1 MEDKNKAFGGF
12 DAIFTAF
19 NTNDE
24 ENEIANLDV
33 SPNDKKPFEENEEEE
48 EIDDDTKDN
57 KDDDEET
64 DDNKD
69 DKDDDEEEAD
79 DDENNEEGNEGEDDN
94 KDEDLASEQVTAFFD
109 AISENLGWEFDED
122 EEKPKTVEELI
133 DYITDVIEENSTPEF
148 ASDDVKAINE
158 YVANGGDIEK
168 YFSVVNTEIDYDDI
182 DLDDVSVQKS
192 VLKEFLK
199 EKGHSD
205 KMIQKKLDK
214 YEEAGILQ
222 DEAEDAAEE
231 MKIIKEEK
239 KKALLETQKKN
250 HEAYIKQQQNFY
262 NSVVKEIEDLKD
274 IRGIKI
280 PKEDKKQLLN
290 YIFKLDSDGR
300 SQYQKDYAK
309 TNRNL
314 IESAYFTMKGDK
326 LLSAA
331 KQSGESSAI
340 KKFKS
345 TLSSTKRVSS
355 KQKINNKT
363 ATPIWE
369 IASRQLRRPSKWNNN
384 Y

>member
-1 MEDKNKAFGGF
+1 MEDKNKPFGGF

-33 SPNDKKPFEENEEEE
+33 SPNDKKPFDENEEEE

-69 DKDDDEEEAD
+69 DKDDDEEED
-79 DDENNEEGNEGEDDN
+79 DDENNEEGNEGEDGN

-168 YFSVVNTEIDYDDI
+168 YFSVVNTEIDYDNI

-205 KMIQKKLDK
+205 RMIQKKLDK

-355 KQKINNKT
+355 KQKMDNKT

-369 IASRQLRRPSKWNNN
+369 IASRQLRRPSKMK
-384 Y
+384 

>member
-1 MEDKNKAFGGF
+1 MEKEEKPFGGF

-57 KDDDEET
+57 KDDNEEET

-69 DKDDDEEEAD
+69 DKDDDEEED
-79 DDENNEEGNEGEDDN
+79 DDENNEEGNEGEDGN

-168 YFSVVNTEIDYDDI
+168 YFSVVNTEIDYDNI

-205 KMIQKKLDK
+205 RMIQKKLDK

-355 KQKINNKT
+355 KQKMDNKT

-369 IASRQLRRPSKWNNN
+369 IASRQLRRPSKMK
-384 Y
+384 

>member
-1 MEDKNKAFGGF
+1 MEDKNKPFGGF

-69 DKDDDEEEAD
+69 NKDDDEEEAD

-94 KDEDLASEQVTAFFD
+94 KDADLASEQVTAFFD

-168 YFSVVNTEIDYDDI
+168 YFSVVNTEIDYDNI

-369 IASRQLRRPSKWNNN
+369 IASRQLRRPSK
-384 Y
+384 

>member
-1 MEDKNKAFGGF
+1 MEKEEKPFGGF

-24 ENEIANLDV
+24 ENEIANLDTT
-33 SPNDKKPFEENEEEE
+33 PNDKKPFDEDEED
-48 EIDDDTKDN
+48 IDENDN
-57 KDDDEET
+57 KDKKNEDEE
-64 DDNKD
+64 DDKNDNKD
-69 DKDDDEEEAD
+69 KKNEDEEDKDIEEKNENNDEVNDDE
-79 DDENNEEGNEGEDDN
+79 
-94 KDEDLASEQVTAFFD
+94 SEQVTAFFD

-314 IESAYFTMKGDK
+314 IESAYFIMKGDK

-331 KQSGESSAI
+331 KQSGEFSAI

-369 IASRQLRRPSKWNNN
+369 IASRQLRRPSK
-384 Y
+384 

>member
-1 MEDKNKAFGGF
+1 MEDKNKPFGGF

-33 SPNDKKPFEENEEEE
+33 SPNNKKPFEENEEEE

-57 KDDDEET
+57 KDDEEET

-355 KQKINNKT
+355 KQKIDNKT

-369 IASRQLRRPSKWNNN
+369 IASRQLRRPSK
-384 Y
+384 

>member
-1 MEDKNKAFGGF
+1 MEDKNKPFGGF

-19 NTNDE
+19 NTDDE

-33 SPNDKKPFEENEEEE
+33 SPNNKKPFEENEKEET
-48 EIDDDTKDN
+48 DDNTKDN
-57 KDDDEET
+57 KDVDEEET

-69 DKDDDEEEAD
+69 DKEDDDEEEVE
-79 DDENNEEGNEGEDDN
+79 DDENEEEDKGENEEEDD
-94 KDEDLASEQVTAFFD
+94 DSASEQVTAFFD
-109 AISENLGWEFDED
+109 AISENLGWEFDDE

-133 DYITDVIEENSTPEF
+133 SYITDVIEENSIPEF
-148 ASDDVKAINE
+148 ASDEVKAIND
-158 YVANGGDIEK
+158 YVANGGNIEK
-168 YFSVVNTEIDYDDI
+168 YFSVINTDIDYDDI

-290 YIFKLDSDGR
+290 YIFKLDGDGR

-309 TNRNL
+309 SNRNL

-345 TLSSTKRVSS
+345 TLSSTKRVNS
-355 KQKINNKT
+355 KQKIDNKT

-369 IASRQLRRPSKWNNN
+369 IASRQLRRPSK
-384 Y
+384 

>member
-1 MEDKNKAFGGF
+1 MEDKNKPFGGF

-33 SPNDKKPFEENEEEE
+33 SPNNKKPFEENEEEE
-48 EIDDDTKDN
+48 EIDDDIKDN
-57 KDDDEET
+57 KDDEEET

-369 IASRQLRRPSKWNNN
+369 IASRQLRRPSK
-384 Y
+384 

>member
-1 MEDKNKAFGGF
+1 MEDKNKPFGGF

-205 KMIQKKLDK
+205 RMIQKKLDK

-369 IASRQLRRPSKWNNN
+369 IASRQLRRPSK
-384 Y
+384 

>member
-1 MEDKNKAFGGF
+1 MEDKNKPFGGF

-19 NTNDE
+19 NTDDE

-33 SPNDKKPFEENEEEE
+33 SPDNKKPFEENEKEET
-48 EIDDDTKDN
+48 DDNTKDN
-57 KDDDEET
+57 KDVDEEET

-69 DKDDDEEEAD
+69 DKEDDDEEEVE
-79 DDENNEEGNEGEDDN
+79 DDENEEEDKGENEEEDD
-94 KDEDLASEQVTAFFD
+94 DSASEQVTAFFD
-109 AISENLGWEFDED
+109 AISENLGWEFDDE

-133 DYITDVIEENSTPEF
+133 SYITDVIEENSIPEF
-148 ASDDVKAINE
+148 ASDEVKAIND
-158 YVANGGDIEK
+158 YVANGGNIEK
-168 YFSVVNTEIDYDDI
+168 YFSVINTDIDYDDI

-290 YIFKLDSDGR
+290 YIFKLDGDGR

-309 TNRNL
+309 SNRNL

-345 TLSSTKRVSS
+345 TLSSTKRVNS
-355 KQKINNKT
+355 KQKIDNKT

-369 IASRQLRRPSKWNNN
+369 IASRQLRRPSK
-384 Y
+384 

>member
-1 MEDKNKAFGGF
+1 MEDKNKPFGGF

-48 EIDDDTKDN
+48 ETDDDTKDN
-57 KDDDEET
+57 KDDNEEET

-168 YFSVVNTEIDYDDI
+168 YFSVVNTEIDYDNI

-205 KMIQKKLDK
+205 RMIQKKLDK

-369 IASRQLRRPSKWNNN
+369 IASRQLRRPSK
-384 Y
+384 

>member
-1 MEDKNKAFGGF
+1 MEDKNKPFGGF

-24 ENEIANLDV
+24 ENEIVNLDV

-205 KMIQKKLDK
+205 RMIQKKLDK

-369 IASRQLRRPSKWNNN
+369 IASRQLRRPSK
-384 Y
+384 

>member
-1 MEDKNKAFGGF
+1 MEDKNKPFGGF

-57 KDDDEET
+57 KDDNEEET
-64 DDNKD
+64 DDDKD
-69 DKDDDEEEAD
+69 DKDDDDEEETE

-94 KDEDLASEQVTAFFD
+94 KDEDLAAEQVTAFFD

-355 KQKINNKT
+355 KQKMDNKT

-369 IASRQLRRPSKWNNN
+369 IASRQLRRPSK
-384 Y
+384 

>member
-1 MEDKNKAFGGF
+1 MEDKNKPFGGF

-79 DDENNEEGNEGEDDN
+79 NNENNEEGNEGEDDN

-168 YFSVVNTEIDYDDI
+168 YFSVVNTEIDYDNI

-205 KMIQKKLDK
+205 RMIQKKLDK

-355 KQKINNKT
+355 KQKMDNKT

-369 IASRQLRRPSKWNNN
+369 IASRQLRRPSK
-384 Y
+384 

>member
-1 MEDKNKAFGGF
+1 MEDKNKPFGGF

-109 AISENLGWEFDED
+109 AISENLGWEFGED

-369 IASRQLRRPSKWNNN
+369 IASRQLRRPSK
-384 Y
+384 

>member
-1 MEDKNKAFGGF
+1 MEKEEKPFGGF

-24 ENEIANLDV
+24 ENEIANLDTT
-33 SPNDKKPFEENEEEE
+33 PNDKKPFDEDEED
-48 EIDDDTKDN
+48 IDENDN
-57 KDDDEET
+57 KDKKNEDEEDDKNDIDESEDEDEEDKDIEEKNENNDEVNDDE
-64 DDNKD
+64 
-69 DKDDDEEEAD
+69 
-79 DDENNEEGNEGEDDN
+79 
-94 KDEDLASEQVTAFFD
+94 SEQVTAFFD

-369 IASRQLRRPSKWNNN
+369 IASRQLRRPSK
-384 Y
+384 

>member
-1 MEDKNKAFGGF
+1 MEDKNKPFGGF

-355 KQKINNKT
+355 KQKIDNKT

-369 IASRQLRRPSKWNNN
+369 IASRQLRRPSK
-384 Y
+384 

>member
-1 MEDKNKAFGGF
+1 MEDKNKPFGGF

-19 NTNDE
+19 NTDDE

-33 SPNDKKPFEENEEEE
+33 SPNNKKPFEENEKEET
-48 EIDDDTKDN
+48 DDNTKDN
-57 KDDDEET
+57 EDVDEEET

-69 DKDDDEEEAD
+69 DKEDDDEEEVE
-79 DDENNEEGNEGEDDN
+79 DDENEEEDKGENEEEDD
-94 KDEDLASEQVTAFFD
+94 DSASEQVTAFFD
-109 AISENLGWEFDED
+109 AISENLGWEFDDE

-133 DYITDVIEENSTPEF
+133 SYITDVIEENSIPEF
-148 ASDDVKAINE
+148 ASDEVKAIND
-158 YVANGGDIEK
+158 YVANGGNIEK
-168 YFSVVNTEIDYDDI
+168 YFSVINTDIDYDDI

-290 YIFKLDSDGR
+290 YIFKLDGDGR

-309 TNRNL
+309 SNRNL

-326 LLSAA
+326 LLNAA

-345 TLSSTKRVSS
+345 TLSSTKRVNS
-355 KQKINNKT
+355 KQKIDNKT

-369 IASRQLRRPSKWNNN
+369 IASRQLRRPSK
-384 Y
+384 

>member
-1 MEDKNKAFGGF
+1 MEDKNKPFGGF

-57 KDDDEET
+57 KDDNEEET

-69 DKDDDEEEAD
+69 DKDDDEEEVD

-369 IASRQLRRPSKWNNN
+369 IASRQLRRPSK
-384 Y
+384 

>member
-1 MEDKNKAFGGF
+1 MEDKNKPFGGF

-19 NTNDE
+19 NTDDE

-33 SPNDKKPFEENEEEE
+33 SPDNKKPFEENEKEETN
-48 EIDDDTKDN
+48 DNTKDN
-57 KDDDEET
+57 KDVDEEET

-69 DKDDDEEEAD
+69 DKEDDDEEEVE
-79 DDENNEEGNEGEDDN
+79 DDENEEEDKGENEEEDD
-94 KDEDLASEQVTAFFD
+94 DSASEQVTAFFD
-109 AISENLGWEFDED
+109 AISENLGWEFDDE

-133 DYITDVIEENSTPEF
+133 SYITDVIEENSIPEF
-148 ASDDVKAINE
+148 ASDEVKAIND
-158 YVANGGDIEK
+158 YVANGGNIEK
-168 YFSVVNTEIDYDDI
+168 YFSVINTDIDYDDI

-290 YIFKLDSDGR
+290 YIFKLDGDGR

-309 TNRNL
+309 SNRNL

-345 TLSSTKRVSS
+345 TLSSTKRVNS
-355 KQKINNKT
+355 KQKIDNKT

-369 IASRQLRRPSKWNNN
+369 IASRQLRRPSK
-384 Y
+384 

>member
-1 MEDKNKAFGGF
+1 MEDKNKPFGGF

-57 KDDDEET
+57 KDDNEEET
-64 DDNKD
+64 DDDKD
-69 DKDDDEEEAD
+69 DKDDDDEEETE

-94 KDEDLASEQVTAFFD
+94 KDEGLASEQVTAFFD

-168 YFSVVNTEIDYDDI
+168 YFSVVNTEIDYDNI

-205 KMIQKKLDK
+205 RMIQKKLDK

-369 IASRQLRRPSKWNNN
+369 IASRQLRRPSK
-384 Y
+384 

>member
-1 MEDKNKAFGGF
+1 MEDKNKPFGGF

-24 ENEIANLDV
+24 ENEIVNLDV

-168 YFSVVNTEIDYDDI
+168 YFSVVNTEIDYDNI

-205 KMIQKKLDK
+205 RMIQKKLDK

-355 KQKINNKT
+355 KQKMDNKT

-369 IASRQLRRPSKWNNN
+369 IASRQLRRPSK
-384 Y
+384 

>member
-1 MEDKNKAFGGF
+1 MEDKNKPFGGF

-24 ENEIANLDV
+24 ENEIVNLDV

-48 EIDDDTKDN
+48 ETDDDTKDN
-57 KDDDEET
+57 KDDNEEET

-168 YFSVVNTEIDYDDI
+168 YFSVVNTEIDYDNI

-205 KMIQKKLDK
+205 RMIQKKLDK

-355 KQKINNKT
+355 KQKMDNKT

-369 IASRQLRRPSKWNNN
+369 IASRQLRRPSK
-384 Y
+384 

>member
-1 MEDKNKAFGGF
+1 MEDKNKPFGGF

-57 KDDDEET
+57 KDDNEEET
-64 DDNKD
+64 DDDKD
-69 DKDDDEEEAD
+69 DKDDDDEEETE

-94 KDEDLASEQVTAFFD
+94 KDEDLAAEQVTAFFD

-369 IASRQLRRPSKWNNN
+369 IASRQLRRPSK
-384 Y
+384 

>member
-1 MEDKNKAFGGF
+1 MEDKNKPFGGF

-24 ENEIANLDV
+24 ENEIVNLDV

-48 EIDDDTKDN
+48 ETDDDTKDN
-57 KDDDEET
+57 KDDNEEET

-168 YFSVVNTEIDYDDI
+168 YFSVVNTEIDYDNI

-355 KQKINNKT
+355 KQKMDNKT

-369 IASRQLRRPSKWNNN
+369 IASRQLRRPSK
-384 Y
+384 

>member
-1 MEDKNKAFGGF
+1 MEDKNKPFGGF

-24 ENEIANLDV
+24 ENEIVNLDV

-205 KMIQKKLDK
+205 RMIQKKLDK

-355 KQKINNKT
+355 KQKMDNKT

-369 IASRQLRRPSKWNNN
+369 IASRQLRRPSK
-384 Y
+384 

>member
-1 MEDKNKAFGGF
+1 MEDKNKPFGGF

-122 EEKPKTVEELI
+122 EEKPKTIEELI

-168 YFSVVNTEIDYDDI
+168 YFSVVNTEIDYDNI

-205 KMIQKKLDK
+205 RMIQKKLDK

-355 KQKINNKT
+355 KQKMDNKT

-369 IASRQLRRPSKWNNN
+369 IASRQLRRPSK
-384 Y
+384 

>member
-1 MEDKNKAFGGF
+1 MEDKNKPFGGF

-369 IASRQLRRPSKWNNN
+369 IASRQLRRPSK
-384 Y
+384 

>member
-1 MEDKNKAFGGF
+1 MEDKNKPFGGF

-19 NTNDE
+19 NTDDE

-33 SPNDKKPFEENEEEE
+33 SPDNKKPFEENEKEET
-48 EIDDDTKDN
+48 DDNTKDN
-57 KDDDEET
+57 KDVDEEET

-69 DKDDDEEEAD
+69 DKEDDDEEEVE
-79 DDENNEEGNEGEDDN
+79 DDENEEEDKGENEEEDD
-94 KDEDLASEQVTAFFD
+94 DSASEQVTAFFD
-109 AISENLGWEFDED
+109 AISENLGWEFDDE

-133 DYITDVIEENSTPEF
+133 SYITDVIEENSIPEF
-148 ASDDVKAINE
+148 ASDEVKAIND
-158 YVANGGDIEK
+158 YVANGGNIEK
-168 YFSVVNTEIDYDDI
+168 YFSVINTDIDYDDI

-290 YIFKLDSDGR
+290 YIFKLDGDGR

-309 TNRNL
+309 SNRNL

-345 TLSSTKRVSS
+345 TLSSTKRVNS
-355 KQKINNKT
+355 KQKMDNKT

-369 IASRQLRRPSKWNNN
+369 IASRQLRRPSK
-384 Y
+384 

>member
-1 MEDKNKAFGGF
+1 MEDKNKPFGGF

-48 EIDDDTKDN
+48 ETDDDTKDN

-168 YFSVVNTEIDYDDI
+168 YFSVVNTEIDYDNI

-205 KMIQKKLDK
+205 RMIQKKLDK

-355 KQKINNKT
+355 KQKMDNKT

-369 IASRQLRRPSKWNNN
+369 IASRQLRRPSK
-384 Y
+384 

>member
-1 MEDKNKAFGGF
+1 MEDKNKPFGGF

-19 NTNDE
+19 NTDDE

-33 SPNDKKPFEENEEEE
+33 SPDNKKPFEENEKEET
-48 EIDDDTKDN
+48 DDNTKDN
-57 KDDDEET
+57 EDVDEEET

-69 DKDDDEEEAD
+69 DKEDDDEEEVE
-79 DDENNEEGNEGEDDN
+79 DDENEEEDKGENEEEDD
-94 KDEDLASEQVTAFFD
+94 DSASEQVTAFFD
-109 AISENLGWEFDED
+109 AISENLGWEFDDE

-133 DYITDVIEENSTPEF
+133 SYITDVIEENSIPEF
-148 ASDDVKAINE
+148 ASDEVKAIND
-158 YVANGGDIEK
+158 YVANGGNIEK
-168 YFSVVNTEIDYDDI
+168 YFSVINTDIDYDDI

-290 YIFKLDSDGR
+290 YIFKLDGDGR

-309 TNRNL
+309 SNRNL

-345 TLSSTKRVSS
+345 TLSSTKRVNS
-355 KQKINNKT
+355 KQKMDNKT

-369 IASRQLRRPSKWNNN
+369 IASRQLRRPSK
-384 Y
+384 

>member
-1 MEDKNKAFGGF
+1 MEDKNKPFGGF

-19 NTNDE
+19 NTDDE

-33 SPNDKKPFEENEEEE
+33 SPNNKKPFEENEKEET
-48 EIDDDTKDN
+48 DDNTKDN
-57 KDDDEET
+57 EDVDEEET

-69 DKDDDEEEAD
+69 DKEDDDEEEVE
-79 DDENNEEGNEGEDDN
+79 DDENEEEDKGENEEEDD
-94 KDEDLASEQVTAFFD
+94 DSASEQVTAFFD
-109 AISENLGWEFDED
+109 AISENLGWEFDDE

-133 DYITDVIEENSTPEF
+133 SYITDVIEENSIPEF
-148 ASDDVKAINE
+148 ASDEVKAIND
-158 YVANGGDIEK
+158 YVANGGNIEK
-168 YFSVVNTEIDYDDI
+168 YFSVINTDIDYDDI

-239 KKALLETQKKN
+239 KKALLETQKKT

-290 YIFKLDSDGR
+290 YIFKLDGDGR

-309 TNRNL
+309 SNRNL

-345 TLSSTKRVSS
+345 TLSSTKRVNS
-355 KQKINNKT
+355 KQKIDNKT

-369 IASRQLRRPSKWNNN
+369 IASRQLRRPSK
-384 Y
+384 

>member
-1 MEDKNKAFGGF
+1 MEDKNKPFGGF

-57 KDDDEET
+57 KDDNEEET
-64 DDNKD
+64 DDDKD
-69 DKDDDEEEAD
+69 DKDDDDEEETE

-94 KDEDLASEQVTAFFD
+94 KDEGLASEQVTAFFD

-168 YFSVVNTEIDYDDI
+168 YFSVVNTEIDYDNI

-369 IASRQLRRPSKWNNN
+369 IASRQLRRPSK
-384 Y
+384 

>member
-1 MEDKNKAFGGF
+1 MEDKNKPFGGF

-19 NTNDE
+19 NTDDE

-33 SPNDKKPFEENEEEE
+33 SPNNKKPFEENEKEET
-48 EIDDDTKDN
+48 DDNTKDN
-57 KDDDEET
+57 EDVDEEET

-69 DKDDDEEEAD
+69 DKEDDDEEEVE
-79 DDENNEEGNEGEDDN
+79 DDENEEEDKGENEEEDD
-94 KDEDLASEQVTAFFD
+94 DSASEQVTAFFD
-109 AISENLGWEFDED
+109 AISENLGWEFDDE

-133 DYITDVIEENSTPEF
+133 SYITDVIEENSIPEF
-148 ASDDVKAINE
+148 ASDEVKAIND
-158 YVANGGDIEK
+158 YVANGGNIEK
-168 YFSVVNTEIDYDDI
+168 YFSVINTDIDYDDI

-290 YIFKLDSDGR
+290 YIFKLDGDGR

-309 TNRNL
+309 SNRNL

-345 TLSSTKRVSS
+345 TLSSTKRVNS
-355 KQKINNKT
+355 KQKIDNKT

-369 IASRQLRRPSKWNNN
+369 IASRQLRRPSK
-384 Y
+384 

>member
-1 MEDKNKAFGGF
+1 MEDKNKPFGGF

-24 ENEIANLDV
+24 ENEIVNLDV

-355 KQKINNKT
+355 KQKMDNKT

-369 IASRQLRRPSKWNNN
+369 IASRQLRRPSK
-384 Y
+384 

>member
-1 MEDKNKAFGGF
+1 MEDKNKPFGGF

-33 SPNDKKPFEENEEEE
+33 SPNNKKPFEENEEEE

-64 DDNKD
+64 DDDKD
-69 DKDDDEEEAD
+69 DKDDDDEEETE

-94 KDEDLASEQVTAFFD
+94 KDEDLAAEQVTAFFD

-205 KMIQKKLDK
+205 RMIQKKLDK

-345 TLSSTKRVSS
+345 TLSSTKKVSS

-369 IASRQLRRPSKWNNN
+369 IASRQLRRPSK
-384 Y
+384 

>member
-1 MEDKNKAFGGF
+1 MEDKNKPFGGF

-19 NTNDE
+19 NTDDE

-33 SPNDKKPFEENEEEE
+33 SPDNKKPFEENEKEET
-48 EIDDDTKDN
+48 DDNTKDN
-57 KDDDEET
+57 EDVDEEET

-69 DKDDDEEEAD
+69 DKEDDDEEEVE
-79 DDENNEEGNEGEDDN
+79 DDENEEEDKGENEEEDD
-94 KDEDLASEQVTAFFD
+94 DSASEQVTAFFD
-109 AISENLGWEFDED
+109 AISENLGWEFDDE

-133 DYITDVIEENSTPEF
+133 SYITDVIEENSIPEF
-148 ASDDVKAINE
+148 ASDEVKAIND
-158 YVANGGDIEK
+158 YVANGGNIEK
-168 YFSVVNTEIDYDDI
+168 YFSVINTDIDYDDI

-290 YIFKLDSDGR
+290 YIFKLDGDGR

-309 TNRNL
+309 SNRNL

-345 TLSSTKRVSS
+345 TLSSTKRVNS
-355 KQKINNKT
+355 KQKIDNKT

-369 IASRQLRRPSKWNNN
+369 IASRQLRRPSK
-384 Y
+384 

>member
-1 MEDKNKAFGGF
+1 MEDKNKPFGGF

-33 SPNDKKPFEENEEEE
+33 SPNNKKPFEENEEEE

-369 IASRQLRRPSKWNNN
+369 IASRQLRRPSK
-384 Y
+384 

>member
-1 MEDKNKAFGGF
+1 MEDKNKPFGGF

-33 SPNDKKPFEENEEEE
+33 SPNNKKPFEENEEEE

-168 YFSVVNTEIDYDDI
+168 YFSVVNTEIDYDNI

-355 KQKINNKT
+355 KQKMDNKT

-369 IASRQLRRPSKWNNN
+369 IASRQLRRPSK
-384 Y
+384 

>member
-1 MEDKNKAFGGF
+1 MEDKNKPFGGF

-33 SPNDKKPFEENEEEE
+33 SPNNKKPFEENEEEE
-48 EIDDDTKDN
+48 EIDDDIKDN
-57 KDDDEET
+57 KDDNEEET

-69 DKDDDEEEAD
+69 DKDDDDEEETD

-94 KDEDLASEQVTAFFD
+94 KDEDLAAEQVTAFFD
-109 AISENLGWEFDED
+109 AISENLGWEFDDD

-369 IASRQLRRPSKWNNN
+369 IASRQLRRPSK
-384 Y
+384 